1 MKGNPVVNRNFP
13 PDFVR
18 AAAVVSVLAV
28 HVFLNTGFYETP
40 CVGTAMTLLALVRTQ
55 LMVCVP
61 LFLLLTGYLQGR
73 KTWSP
78 SYYKGLGK
86 ILGTY
91 LLASVFCCLFRAV
104 WLDGPWNPIEWLR
117 GILNFSAAPYA
128 WYIEMYIGLFLL
140 VPFLNAAWNGL
151 PGEKAKLALVGT
163 MVFLSVAP
171 TVNVVSQYFGWQAV
185 PSFWESCYPLA
196 YYYTGRLLAEKDLT
210 GWWKVF
216 LGLDLLSALTGGL
229 LHVYQAG
236 GEPLGYLPLTYW
248 GGIFTYLCAV
258 SSFVVL
264 LRVGGSFRSAAV
276 KGGISRVG
284 QLSLPIFLL
293 SWIPDQLV
301 YPLLCQ
307 WVPEAAHRVPWM
319 VVTVPTI
326 LALSLLLSFLLM
338 AIQSG
343 IARFASRL
351 LRNV

>member
-1 MKGNPVVNRNFP
+1 MKRYHSFP
-13 PDFVR
+13 PDFIR
-18 AAAVVSVLAV
+18 AVSVISVLGV

-40 CVGTAMTLLALVRTQ
+40 CVGTAMTLLVLVRTQ

-73 KTWSP
+73 KSWGLGC
-78 SYYKGLGK
+78 YKGLGK
-86 ILGTY
+86 FLGTY

-117 GILNFSAAPYA
+117 GTLNFSAAPYA
-128 WYIEMYIGLFLL
+128 WYIEMYIGLFLFI
-140 VPFLNAAWNGL
+140 PFLNAAWNGL
-151 PGEKAKLALVGT
+151 SGEKARLALVGT
-163 MVFLSVAP
+163 MVLLSVAP
-171 TVNVVSQYFGWQAV
+171 SVNVVSEHFNWQAV
-185 PSFWESCYPLA
+185 PAFWESCYPLA

-210 GWWKVF
+210 GEWKVF
-216 LGLDLLSALTGGL
+216 LGLDILATLMGGF

-236 GEPLGYLPLTYW
+236 GEPIGYLPLTYW
-248 GGIFTYLCAV
+248 GGIFTYLCAG
-258 SSFVVL
+258 STFVVL
-264 LRVGGSFRSAAV
+264 LRLGSLIRSSVV
-276 KGGISRVG
+276 KDGISLVG

-301 YPLLCQ
+301 YPILCQ
-307 WVPEAAHRVPWM
+307 WVPEGAGRVPWM
-319 VVTVPTI
+319 VVTVPII
-326 LALSLLLSFLLM
+326 LAGSLMLSLLLI